1 MSAYSKMLLDVVKF
15 TFNLRRNMDFVQMS
29 DEILFQILEGELV

>member
-1 MSAYSKMLLDVVKF
+1 MLLDVVKF

-29 DEILFQILEGELV
+29 DEILCQILNGE